1 MSRELLPE
9 EKYILKLLKCS
20 IASDET
26 TDSQAFIDIAIDV
39 VKVMKIAQNHMVLSI
54 MYEALSKVFLPPEL
68 MRTIESEAKSAV
80 VKNYRLLFLSRA
92 VQEHLNNHGIET
104 AILKGVATASLYQ
117 VPEYRKS
124 GDVDILLLDETRLKY
139 ACELLK
145 DLGLKCNDTQRA
157 LHHVSFET
165 EDGIDV
171 ELHTM
176 MAEPFDSRILNDY
189 LHAVKGECKT
199 EKVDVIGVEI
209 CVLTKAYNAYELLLH
224 MLQHFLRAGFGLKLL
239 CDWVVFWNQ
248 DISGEE
254 KKLYLKLVTE
264 SKIKGFSDM
273 VTGAC
278 INYLG
283 LNKNNVSF
291 MDIEEL
297 DDADFIADV
306 FDAEEFGHS
315 SGNRMVGMRGGD
327 FTDYIREFHHQT
339 LLNYPKAS
347 KAVITLPV
355 LWSVTLVKFLVN
367 NKKIRNVSTREVLK
381 TAKNRGKLVNS
392 LHLFEK

>member
-1 MSRELLPE
+1 MSRELLSE

-20 IASDET
+20 IASDEK
-26 TDSQAFIDIAIDV
+26 TDPQAFIDTEIDV
-39 VKVMKIAQNHMVLSI
+39 EKVIEIAKNHMVLSI
-54 MYEALSKVFLPPEL
+54 MYEALSQVFLPQEL
-68 MRTIESEAKSAV
+68 MRAIESEAKSTV

-92 VQEHLNNHGIET
+92 IQEHLNNHGIET
-104 AILKGVATASLYQ
+104 AILKGVATASLYH

-124 GDVDILLLDETRLKY
+124 GDVDILLLDEAQLKY
-139 ACELLK
+139 ACRLLE
-145 DLGLKCNDTQRA
+145 DLGLKCNDIQRA

-165 EDGIDV
+165 EEGVDV

-176 MAEPFDSRILNDY
+176 LAEPFDSRIMNDY
-189 LHAVKGECKT
+189 INSVTDECKT
-199 EKVDVIGVEI
+199 EKVDVIGVKI
-209 CVLTKAYNAYELLLH
+209 DILTKAYNAYELLLH

-248 DISGEE
+248 DISDEE

-273 VTGAC
+273 VTCAC
-278 INYLG
+278 TNYLG
-283 LNKNNVSF
+283 LNKSNVSF
-291 MDIEEL
+291 MDIEEM

-315 SGNRMVGMRGGD
+315 SGNRMVGMRGGN

-347 KAVITLPV
+347 RAVITLPV
-355 LWSVTLVKFLVN
+355 LWSVTLVRFLVN